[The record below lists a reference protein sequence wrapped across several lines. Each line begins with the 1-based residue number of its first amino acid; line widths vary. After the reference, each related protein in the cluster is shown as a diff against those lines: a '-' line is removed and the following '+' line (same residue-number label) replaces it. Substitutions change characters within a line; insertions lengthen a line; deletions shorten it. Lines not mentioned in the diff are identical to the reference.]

1 MQARDNDDI
10 DSVYSWD
17 EVSDHDQQ
25 DEVVIPSLDE
35 VCTWLNPLVSGLITT
50 FKMAGRYTRAE
61 FLQLLM
67 LTTVLDPIICRL
79 GTSLYSN

>member
-25 DEVVIPSLDE
+25 DEVVTPSVDE
-35 VCTWLNPLVSGLITT
+35 VCTWLNPLVSGLIMT